1 VGFPTSG
8 SASMT
13 LRSCVRPAA
22 SAATGSPVHR
32 ASPKDSYFDGCSDGG
47 REALIEAQHYPTDFN
62 GIIAGSPAS
71 VQTELNAFEDSVD
84 RLAQG

>member
-1 VGFPTSG
+1 MGFSTSG

-13 LRSCVRPAA
+13 LRRCVRPAA

-32 ASPKDSYFDGCSDGG
+32 ASPKGSYFDGCSDGG
-47 REALIEAQHYPTDFN
+47 REALIEAPRYPTDCN